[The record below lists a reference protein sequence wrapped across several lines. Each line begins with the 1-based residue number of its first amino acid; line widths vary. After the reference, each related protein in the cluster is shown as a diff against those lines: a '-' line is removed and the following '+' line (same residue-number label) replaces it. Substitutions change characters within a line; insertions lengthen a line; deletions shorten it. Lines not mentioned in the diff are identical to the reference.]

1 MTAMKKTIIYS
12 SIVAAFISL
21 VASVAGAQTAAD
33 VGGQP
38 AANPYFYEKF
48 ASYFFIAVVAALTI
62 AVIAALINLLN
73 AMIKMQQMRVY
84 QEQGF
89 EAYEKVVVQQS
100 KESFWKRMYNQW
112 TNVVPVEREEEIM
125 FDHDFDG
132 IRELD
137 NRLPPWWVAMFYI
150 TIAFAGIYMVY
161 YHFAGV
167 GPSSIEEYTAQM
179 DVAKKEA
186 AANLAKQ
193 ANLVDENT
201 VAALTDETALGAG
214 KSIYIASCAACHG
227 QLGEGGVGPNMTDD
241 YWIHGGS
248 IKDLFK
254 TIKYGVPE
262 KGMISWQSQLRP
274 TDMQQVASYILTLRG
289 TNPPNAKEAQG
300 MLYTGEEN
308 AAPDTTKAQTTGI

>member
-1 MTAMKKTIIYS
+1 
-12 SIVAAFISL
+12 
-21 VASVAGAQTAAD
+21 
-33 VGGQP
+33 
-38 AANPYFYEKF
+38 
-48 ASYFFIAVVAALTI
+48 
-62 AVIAALINLLN
+62 
-73 AMIKMQQMRVY
+73 MIKMQQMRVY